1 MRLCDNLQ
9 PIYITACL
17 HWHTLLHSSGYMA
30 ADSRVQTS
38 HREPE
43 QAECRRNEG
52 LLEQKLA
59 GLTLPCWVRWC
70 SWLVPCLYA
79 RSIRLSRPCRSAQHG
94 NPPAG
99 CKRPSP
105 PGGDAHR
112 RMFSTTQDPDRR
124 VNLQGCVMRCEEDE
138 DTDGCPCFF
147 SFFGSTEEERDQKK
161 DGRNI
166 TLTSPPSRRFLTRPH
181 CVLLPLHLSL
191 SGPHQLRTRL
201 LLWLFFAVER
211 TLRVTQTSTQQS
223 ISSRLSPPLQQIKIN
238 SSSSIMVR
246 WVTHELPHRIFFFLL
261 RFIFGSLVLPHKPPM
276 STLQNDVMSPPFCP
290 CKAHEST
297 NIWTTARG
305 WKQHFI

>member
-30 ADSRVQTS
+30 ADSHVQTS

-147 SFFGSTEEERDQKK
+147 FSFFGSTEEERDQKK

-223 ISSRLSPPLQQIKIN
+223 ISSRLSPPSNK
-238 SSSSIMVR
+238 
-246 WVTHELPHRIFFFLL
+246 
-261 RFIFGSLVLPHKPPM
+261 
-276 STLQNDVMSPPFCP
+276 
-290 CKAHEST
+290 
-297 NIWTTARG
+297 
-305 WKQHFI
+305 

>member
-1 MRLCDNLQ
+1 M
-9 PIYITACL
+9 
-17 HWHTLLHSSGYMA
+17 
-30 ADSRVQTS
+30 
-38 HREPE
+38 
-43 QAECRRNEG
+43 
-52 LLEQKLA
+52 
-59 GLTLPCWVRWC
+59 
-70 SWLVPCLYA
+70 VPCLYA

-124 VNLQGCVMRCEEDE
+124 VYLPGCAMRCEEDE

-147 SFFGSTEEERDQKK
+147 VFFFRLYGGGTGPKK

-223 ISSRLSPPLQQIKIN
+223 ISSRLSPPSNK
-238 SSSSIMVR
+238 
-246 WVTHELPHRIFFFLL
+246 
-261 RFIFGSLVLPHKPPM
+261 
-276 STLQNDVMSPPFCP
+276 
-290 CKAHEST
+290 
-297 NIWTTARG
+297 
-305 WKQHFI
+305 

>member
-1 MRLCDNLQ
+1 MNDREAVHHHKSGVVSAREPRIACGSHAYLLRSVCQEKRWHVCGSVGVFPGFHCGLLELKTPQGLILQMWLQLHFPPPNLTWYKKPLLCFHLHCCSPRKATGQHRLNQKKKKEEEIYHRRVHLVTGCSRLDTQTHTFRSRNMRLCDNLQ

-38 HREPE
+38 HRGPE

-52 LLEQKLA
+52 LLGQKLA

-112 RMFSTTQDPDRR
+112 RMFSITQDPDRR

-147 SFFGSTEEERDQKK
+147 FLFSALRRRNGTKK
-161 DGRNI
+161 
-166 TLTSPPSRRFLTRPH
+166 RR
-181 CVLLPLHLSL
+181 
-191 SGPHQLRTRL
+191 
-201 LLWLFFAVER
+201 
-211 TLRVTQTSTQQS
+211 
-223 ISSRLSPPLQQIKIN
+223 
-238 SSSSIMVR
+238 
-246 WVTHELPHRIFFFLL
+246 
-261 RFIFGSLVLPHKPPM
+261 
-276 STLQNDVMSPPFCP
+276 
-290 CKAHEST
+290 
-297 NIWTTARG
+297 
-305 WKQHFI
+305 